1 MNNRDKKAVY
11 LDVCTLSRPFD
22 DQNLMRVRLETN
34 AYYLILQ
41 AIQAAKYAMMVSPV
55 HLEEV
60 NAISDAQERQEIL
73 TVLEKLGT
81 KAECDLEATRAR
93 AEDLHS
99 KKFGIADAAHVALAE
114 AIADFFITCDDR
126 LLKKCKKEKVKVTAL
141 NPVEFVSAEDL
152 K

>member
-1 MNNRDKKAVY
+1 
-11 LDVCTLSRPFD
+11 
-22 DQNLMRVRLETN
+22 MRVRLETN
-34 AYYLILQ
+34 AYYLLLQ

-93 AEDLHS
+93 AEELLS
-99 KKFGIADAAHVALAE
+99 KKFGIADAAHVAFAE
-114 AIADFFITCDDR
+114 AIAEFFITCDDR

>member
-1 MNNRDKKAVY
+1 
-11 LDVCTLSRPFD
+11 
-22 DQNLMRVRLETN
+22 MRVRLETN
-34 AYYLILQ
+34 AYYLLLQ

-93 AEDLHS
+93 AEELLS
-99 KKFGIADAAHVALAE
+99 KKFGIADAAHVAFAE